1 MGMQH
6 NIVDILTIIVSV
18 GVVVVPLSA
27 MAVACRQVTGTWNVR
42 RFYGDHRYW
51 AMSILNFRYR
61 EKKTEGLSGRE
72 FVRFFNSHYLAKGFW
87 GFWKR
92 LKDEERTTF
101 VEILSNP
108 RFIEEHLGCDKY
120 AVNDHQQIMASWD
133 ELKKRNKEEL
143 AKLAAD
149 VELEGGVYERE

>member
-1 MGMQH
+1 ME
-6 NIVDILTIIVSV
+6 ILDLITRILYIIA
-18 GVVVVPLSA
+18 VVVVVVGPMTA
-27 MAVACRQVTGTWNVR
+27 MAVTCHQVTRTWNVR
-42 RFYGDHRYW
+42 RFYGDRRYW

-72 FVRFFNSHYLAKGFW
+72 FVRFFNSHYLARGFW

-120 AVNDHQQIMASWD
+120 AVNYHQQIMASWE